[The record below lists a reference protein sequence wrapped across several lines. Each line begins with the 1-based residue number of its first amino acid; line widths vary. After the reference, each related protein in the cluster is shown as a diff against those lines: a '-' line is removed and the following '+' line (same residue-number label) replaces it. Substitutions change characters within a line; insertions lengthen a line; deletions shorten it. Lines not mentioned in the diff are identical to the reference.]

1 MHLRLYFIYL
11 GSTYTQISKLLH
23 TSICSAAMKT
33 MRRENL
39 VLLICISFSQ
49 VQKDEDIQ
57 INIFAGISFII
68 ILYSIYLYPMYRAAC
83 SPGNYTKH
91 FQVYP
96 QHVEFESQFLTI
108 IIELNLCARITN
120 SSKIV
125 NNLITKLPKLLILV
139 HRCTYDYI
147 LI

>member
-1 MHLRLYFIYL
+1 
-11 GSTYTQISKLLH
+11 
-23 TSICSAAMKT
+23 
-33 MRRENL
+33 
-39 VLLICISFSQ
+39 
-49 VQKDEDIQ
+49 
-57 INIFAGISFII
+57 
-68 ILYSIYLYPMYRAAC
+68 MYRAAC